1 MVQKIQTLYVDDLD
15 GSQAEGTV
23 HFSLDGF
30 DYEIDLN
37 AAHAR
42 ALRKALEKYI
52 EAGRRVGRAAG
63 RGSGRGRAP
72 RTGPSSSTEV
82 RAWARRQGIKVSDRG
97 RIPSGVVAR
106 FKEETGA

>member
-52 EAGRRVGRAAG
+52 EAGRRVSQAPG
-63 RGSGRGRAP
+63 RGSRRSRAS
-72 RTGPSSSTEV
+72 RTGPNSSSEV
-82 RAWARRQGIKVSDRG
+82 RAWARRQGIEVSARG
-97 RIPSGVVAR
+97 RIPSDVIAR
-106 FKEETGA
+106 FNEETGA

>member
-1 MVQKIQTLYVDDLD
+1 MT
-15 GSQAEGTV
+15 
-23 HFSLDGF
+23 
-30 DYEIDLN
+30 LN
-37 AAHAR
+37 AVHAR